1 MEIRVGIQHVNREIV
16 LESNKTA
23 EEIIEAA
30 SRATNGGTEL
40 RLEDSTGR
48 VVLIPGANIGYVE
61 VGAEQIRRVGFAH

>member
-1 MEIRVGIQHVNREIV
+1 MEIRVGIQHVNRESV

-30 SRATNGGTEL
+30 SRATSGGTEL

-48 VVLIPGANIGYVE
+48 VVLIPGAIIGYVE